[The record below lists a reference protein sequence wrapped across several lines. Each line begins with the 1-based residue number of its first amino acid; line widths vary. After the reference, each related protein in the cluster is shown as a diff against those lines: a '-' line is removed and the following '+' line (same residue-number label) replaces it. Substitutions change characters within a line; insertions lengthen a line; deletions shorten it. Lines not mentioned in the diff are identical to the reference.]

1 MGPACGSAMR
11 FSTGDPG
18 SEEPK
23 EDEMRKLIGSMLLV
37 VLGMGVTGAALAQ
50 ETGSLEGRITTP
62 EGGGIAGAHVEVV
75 GTGLVTT
82 TDAEGRFRFPAVP
95 AGTHSLELTLEGQ
108 TETVDGVEVVAGET
122 ATVARELDWQLRFVD
137 TITVFSASRRVER
150 VVDAPAAVTVISEEQ
165 IAANA
170 AHGQLP
176 KLLEFTPG
184 AEVSQSGI
192 YDYNFNTRGFNSTLN
207 RRVAT
212 LIDGRNPSVPF
223 LGSQEWAAISFP
235 LDDLASAEFVRGP
248 SAALYGANAASGVL
262 NLVTK
267 SPRLSEGGA
276 LRLTGGE
283 LSTLNGDLRWAG
295 GLGGNWY
302 GKLVGGVR
310 NSGDFA
316 VSRTGTRAEYAQPC
330 SLTVTRDC
338 LPREAVPLDPL
349 DDNEIWFAGA
359 RVDYDFTTGHIVTVE
374 AGTAAV
380 EGPVFQT
387 GIGRVQV
394 VDAERP
400 WTRVGVSAP
409 HWNVFGALSQRDA
422 PEQTAMASGA
432 NLALD
437 TERLQFE
444 AQTHWNVAADRGRI
458 VVGASYQ
465 EEDIDSRDPRTGRQT
480 LMFAPVDSDSQAVF
494 GQLDW
499 NLGERWKLVLA
510 ARWDDSTLYDAQF
523 SPKGGLVYS
532 INPNHTLRLTYNEA
546 FQVANYSEF
555 FLVAPVRAPTT
566 DLAPFEAIC
575 QLGGV
580 SCGFASV
587 PVVAVGNE
595 ALELE
600 EVKTIEV
607 GWSGILRDRAFLTLD
622 YYNSQ
627 NENFITDLLPQLGT
641 PLGKINPAFG
651 LYQPPAALPAPL
663 KQDLLMA
670 LQQNLPLGTFLILSN
685 APDGTPLLVG
695 ASYTNFGDVD
705 TQGIDFGLNYYWPN
719 GWNASFTYSWFDF
732 DVKEAAPGFEDLLL
746 PNSPENRLAAGVGY
760 AAGEWD
766 GGVNLRWV
774 DDFLWFVGPFQGEV
788 EAYTVVDLVGN
799 WHVHDKVSVGLN
811 VSNVFDDEHWETFG
825 GDLLGRRALGS
836 VTLRW

>member
-1 MGPACGSAMR
+1 
-11 FSTGDPG
+11 
-18 SEEPK
+18 
-23 EDEMRKLIGSMLLV
+23 MRKLIGSTLLV
-37 VLGMGVTGAALAQ
+37 VCGTMAAAAAVAQ
-50 ETGSLEGRITTP
+50 ETGALEGRLTTP
-62 EGGGIAGAHVEVV
+62 DGAGIAGARVEVV
-75 GTGLVTT
+75 GTGLVSTT
-82 TDAEGRFRFPAVP
+82 NGDGRFHLPAVP
-95 AGTHSLELTLEGQ
+95 AGTHDLEVTLEEQ
-108 TETVDGVEVVAGET
+108 SAVLEEVVVAAGET
-122 ATVARELDWQLRFVD
+122 ATVAETLDWELRFAD
-137 TITVFSASRRVER
+137 TITVYSASRRQER
-150 VVDAPAAVTVISEEQ
+150 VVDAPAAVTVVSEEQ
-165 IAANA
+165 IEANA
-170 AHGQLP
+170 ATGQLP

-184 AEVSQSGI
+184 ADVSQSGI

-212 LIDGRNPSVPF
+212 LIDGRDPSVPF

-267 SPRLSEGGA
+267 APGLSPGGA

-283 LSTLNGDLRWAG
+283 LSTLNADLRWAG
-295 GLGGNWY
+295 ALGGNWF
-302 GKLVGGVR
+302 GKVVGGVR

-316 VSRTGTRAEYAQPC
+316 VSRVGEAEYSRPC
-330 SLTVTRDC
+330 PPGVNGDC
-338 LPREAVPLDPL
+338 LPQEVVPLDPL

-359 RVDYDFTTGHIVTVE
+359 RVDYDFATGHVATVE
-374 AGTAAV
+374 GGTAAV

-400 WTRVGVSAP
+400 WTRVAVSGP

-422 PEQTAMASGA
+422 PEQTALASGA

-444 AQTHWNVAADRGRI
+444 AQGHWNVADDRGRV

-465 EEDIDSRDPRTGRQT
+465 EEDIDSRDPDTDMQT
-480 LMFAPVDSDSQAVF
+480 LMFAPVKTDSQAVF

-499 NLGERWKLVLA
+499 DLGERWKLVLA
-510 ARWDDSTLYDAQF
+510 GRWDDSTLYDSQF

-532 INPNHTLRLTYNEA
+532 LNPNHTLRLTYNEA

-555 FLVAPVRAPTT
+555 FLVAPVGPPND
-566 DLAPFEAIC
+566 DLAPLEGLFC
-575 QLGGV
+575 QPFGV
-580 SCGFASV
+580 SCGFAPGV

-595 ALELE
+595 SLELE
-600 EVKTIEV
+600 EVQTIEL
-607 GWSGILRDRAFLTLD
+607 GWSGILHDRAFLSLD
-622 YYNSQ
+622 YYNSR
-627 NENFITDLLPQLGT
+627 NENFITDLIPQQLGS
-641 PLGKINPAFG
+641 LFGRDRINPNFG
-651 LYQPPAALPAPL
+651 PYTPPAALPEAVR
-663 KQDLLMA
+663 QQLLATLMQA
-670 LQQNLPLGTFLILSN
+670 MGPRFVLLSN
-685 APDGTPLLVG
+685 APDGSPLLVG

-705 TQGIDFGLNYYWPN
+705 TQGIDFGLDYHWPD

-732 DVKEAAPGFEDLLL
+732 DIQEAAPGFENLLL
-746 PNSPENRLAAGVGY
+746 PNSPEHKLAGGVGY
-760 AAGEWD
+760 QAVEWD
-766 GGVNLRWV
+766 AGLNARWV

-788 EAYTVVDLVGN
+788 EAYTVVDLVAN
-799 WHVHDKVSVGLN
+799 WQVHDNVSLGLN
-811 VSNVFDDEHWETFG
+811 VSNLFDDEHWETFG